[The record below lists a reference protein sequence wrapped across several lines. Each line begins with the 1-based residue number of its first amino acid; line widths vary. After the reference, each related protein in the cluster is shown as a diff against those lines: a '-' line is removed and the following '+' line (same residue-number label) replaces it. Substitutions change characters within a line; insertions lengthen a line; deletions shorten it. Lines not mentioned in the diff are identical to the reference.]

1 MDMVKEGKIYLSLN
15 CLQKFFIEKS
25 KIVEAHQDTD
35 CVGQVMT
42 GSWVTNFKQMPELG
56 HARCR
61 YILAGIKHYTCC
73 DG

>member
-35 CVGQVMT
+35 CR
-42 GSWVTNFKQMPELG
+42 SSYDRILG
-56 HARCR
+56 N
-61 YILAGIKHYTCC
+61 KF
-73 DG
+73 